1 LPPKLPGTAAG
12 ALFDSLNE
20 MSAAG
25 SRIAAGLG
33 PEPGEIEE
41 FAGNVATISQGDN
54 HPPVAE
60 LWYEDPRVDTKDLL
74 ARLN

>member
-1 LPPKLPGTAAG
+1 
-12 ALFDSLNE
+12 

-41 FAGNVATISQGDN
+41 FAGNVPIISQDDN
-54 HPPVAE
+54 HPPVGE

-74 ARLN
+74 FR